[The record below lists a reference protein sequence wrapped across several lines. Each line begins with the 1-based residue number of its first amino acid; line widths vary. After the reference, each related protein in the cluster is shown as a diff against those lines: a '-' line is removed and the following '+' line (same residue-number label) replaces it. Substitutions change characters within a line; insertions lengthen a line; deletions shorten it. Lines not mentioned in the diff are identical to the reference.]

1 MVRAEIKGKSLQQAI
16 IEAIKPLLEE
26 RLQNTGGHLIT
37 LSSDNPSLLRN
48 QLNLGIEEDVGRGIG
63 VGQ

>member
-1 MVRAEIKGKSLQQAI
+1 KDKSLQQAI

-26 RLQNTGGHLIT
+26 RLQKTGGHLIT
-37 LSSDNPSLLRN
+37 APSDNPSLLRN
-48 QLNLGIEEDVGRGIG
+48 QLNLGIEEDVGRRIG